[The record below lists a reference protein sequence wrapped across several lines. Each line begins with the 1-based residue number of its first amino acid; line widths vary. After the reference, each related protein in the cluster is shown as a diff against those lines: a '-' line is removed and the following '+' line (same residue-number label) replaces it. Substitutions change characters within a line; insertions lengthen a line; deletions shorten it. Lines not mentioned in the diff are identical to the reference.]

1 MSCSRQRGVP
11 RYERDSESLGERHV
25 GRIVDGEIVPE
36 LPDPLQQQRMWIS
49 LERQVAQVFDRAIS
63 TLLVQRAGE
72 GVAPQDLGHF
82 EIEQMRGVERLA
94 GEEEPFGDLRGV
106 RVFRSSSSI
115 AEASTTITRG
125 HAPPGPRG
133 QGRPG

>member
-1 MSCSRQRGVP
+1 
-11 RYERDSESLGERHV
+11 
-25 GRIVDGEIVPE
+25 
-36 LPDPLQQQRMWIS
+36 MWIS
-49 LERQVAQVFDRAIS
+49 LERQIAQVFEGAIA
-63 TLLVQRAGE
+63 TLLAQRAGD

-94 GEEEPFGDLRGV
+94 GQKEPFGDLRGV
-106 RVFRSSSSI
+106 RVFRSSSRI

-125 HAPPGPRG
+125 HARPGPRG